1 MKVYA
6 LIETW
11 ESAEDGAGN
20 DLLITTKDF
29 EKAKKMMMKRYLN
42 QIDVCNSYSDDDSY
56 ISDFDARVVDAE
68 KDGSYYCRTYWN
80 IVPYNIEE

>member
-11 ESAEDGAGN
+11 ESAEDWAGN
-20 DLLITTKDF
+20 DLLIITKDLG
-29 EKAKKMMMKRYLN
+29 KAKKMMAERYAN
-42 QIDVCNSYSDDDSY
+42 QIGVCDSYSDDDSY

-68 KDGSYYCRTYWN
+68 KDGSRYCRTYWN
-80 IVPYNIEE
+80 IVPYNIDE

>member
-11 ESAEDGAGN
+11 ESTEDWAGN
-20 DLLITTKDF
+20 DLLIITKDLG
-29 EKAKKMMMKRYLN
+29 KAKKMMAERYLN
-42 QIDVCNSYSDDDSY
+42 QIDVCDSYSDDDSY
-56 ISDFDARVVDAE
+56 ISDFYARVVDAE
-68 KDGSYYCRTYWN
+68 KDGSYYCRIYWN

>member
-11 ESAEDGAGN
+11 ESTEDWAGN
-20 DLLITTKDF
+20 DLLVITKDF
-29 EKAKKMMMKRYLN
+29 GKAKKMMAERYAN
-42 QIDVCNSYSDDDSY
+42 QIGVCDSYSDDDSY

-68 KDGSYYCRTYWN
+68 KDGSYYLRTYWN